1 MSTIE
6 SDRNPGAIQTIA
18 AEILGH
24 HVGVSQSGRLG
35 NEIVLGDGYDA
46 DTIEELRAALGANGH
61 GVEVTRED

>member
-1 MSTIE
+1 MTRGRILGQGSPAAVMSTIE

-35 NEIVLGDGYDA
+35 NEI
-46 DTIEELRAALGANGH
+46 
-61 GVEVTRED
+61 